1 MPKEHLPVRKIR
13 EVLRL
18 KNEGFSNRA
27 IARVCQVSNST
38 VGEYLAKAKQ
48 AGLSWP
54 LPEGMSEEALYQSL
68 FLGKGT
74 SSQPLALRAPDWE
87 EVHCELAKR
96 GVSLW
101 RRGAMARVP

>member
-1 MPKEHLPVRKIR
+1 MPKEHLPVRTIR

-38 VGEYLAKAKQ
+38 VGEYLEKAKQ

-54 LPEGMSEEALYQSL
+54 LPEGLSEETLYQRL
-68 FLGKGT
+68 FLEKGRGA
-74 SSQPLALRAPDWE
+74 PRAGEAW
-87 EVHCELAKR
+87 CELEIA
-96 GVSLW
+96 V
-101 RRGAMARVP
+101 ARVP

>member
-38 VGEYLAKAKQ
+38 VGEYLEKAKQ

-54 LPEGMSEEALYQSL
+54 LPEGLEEEILYQRL
-68 FLGKGT
+68 FLEKGT
-74 SSQPLALRAPDWE
+74 SSQPVALRAPDWE
-87 EVHCELAKR
+87 EVHRELSKR
-96 GVSLW
+96 
-101 RRGAMARVP
+101 A